1 VQAGDR
7 RVERCL
13 VAGGAGADQGA
24 LDRRDD
30 EAGEGGGVLRADA
43 FLAQRGGD
51 RRFPALEGR
60 GRGGGQG
67 RVLRPGEGG
76 GGAGAAEP
84 LGVVLDPAAEHLAE
98 GAEGLG
104 EPELGERAFDRG
116 ADLPALELGR
126 LDRELRLAAGE
137 VVVDRAARGLAAGG
151 DVAQLHPGVALL
163 GQQPAGAVQQPV
175 APVAAG
181 RLERFGV
188 GDSRYAHGHSIV
200 AATMYDRGHR
210 ASVLIACTGA
220 FLVFLDT
227 TIVNI
232 AFPDI
237 SASFPEASRG
247 LLSWVLDGYF
257 VVIAALLV
265 PAGGLAD
272 RFGHKRVFLGGL
284 ALFTATS
291 LLCAVAPSLEALIA
305 FRVLQGAGAAAI
317 APTSLAIVL
326 DSFPAEKR
334 ATGVGLWGAAAAA
347 AAATGP
353 TLGAALVEL
362 DSWRLVFLVNLPL
375 GAALLVAGR
384 RLLPR
389 QELADSRLP
398 DLPGALMLA
407 LGLAAVTLGIVEG
420 NDWGW
425 TGGGTLA
432 AFAAAAMLLGAVVVR
447 SLRHPRPIVEPA
459 LFSHRS
465 FTLGNLGTLLFAA
478 AFFSLI
484 LGNVLFLTTVWGY
497 SILGAGAAAL
507 PGPALTTI
515 VSGPAGRLAD
525 RFGHRAVIVPGTIV
539 FAAGAMVLRSAG
551 ADPDYLGLWLPGAT
565 LTGIGIG
572 LAFPTLGSAAVRDVA
587 DDRFATASAVNAA
600 FRQVGA
606 VLGTAILI
614 AIVGEPA
621 NLAAALDVSD
631 SAYLFAV
638 IASLVSGAVALGLRR
653 RQVVDDPA
661 KERGGLVGPP
671 LPSD

>member
-1 VQAGDR
+1 
-7 RVERCL
+7 
-13 VAGGAGADQGA
+13 
-24 LDRRDD
+24 
-30 EAGEGGGVLRADA
+30 
-43 FLAQRGGD
+43 
-51 RRFPALEGR
+51 
-60 GRGGGQG
+60 
-67 RVLRPGEGG
+67 
-76 GGAGAAEP
+76 
-84 LGVVLDPAAEHLAE
+84 
-98 GAEGLG
+98 
-104 EPELGERAFDRG
+104 
-116 ADLPALELGR
+116 
-126 LDRELRLAAGE
+126 
-137 VVVDRAARGLAAGG
+137 
-151 DVAQLHPGVALL
+151 
-163 GQQPAGAVQQPV
+163 
-175 APVAAG
+175 
-181 RLERFGV
+181 
-188 GDSRYAHGHSIV
+188 
-200 AATMYDRGHR
+200 MYDRGHR

-272 RFGHKRVFLGGL
+272 RFGHRRVFLGGL
-284 ALFTATS
+284 ALFTLAS
-291 LLCAVAPSLEALIA
+291 ALCAAAPSLEALIA

-326 DSFPAEKR
+326 DSFPSEKR
-334 ATGVGLWGAAAAA
+334 AAGVGLWGAAAAA

-375 GAALLVAGR
+375 GAALLFAGR
-384 RLLPR
+384 RLADQPLR
-389 QELADSRLP
+389 DSRLP

-407 LGLAAVTLGIVEG
+407 LGLAAVTLAIVEG

-425 TGGGTLA
+425 TGAGTLG
-432 AFAAAAMLLGAVVVR
+432 AFAAAALLLGAVVAR

-459 LFSHRS
+459 LFAHRS
-465 FTLGNLGTLLFAA
+465 FSLGNLGTLLFAA

-497 SILGAGAAAL
+497 SILSAGLAAL
-507 PGPALTTI
+507 PGPAMTTV

-525 RFGHRAVIVPGTIV
+525 RFGHRAVIVPGTLV
-539 FAAGAMVLRSAG
+539 FAAGALVLRSAG
-551 ADPDYLGLWLPGAT
+551 AEPDYIGLWLPGAI

-614 AIVGEPA
+614 AIVGEPSG
-621 NLAAALDVSD
+621 LAAALDVSD

-638 IASLVSGAVALGLRR
+638 IASLASGVAAFGLRR
-653 RQVVDDPA
+653 QRAPGPLGLGEGDGEAAVA
-661 KERGGLVGPP
+661 GGDLDRLAPDLAEQGRA
-671 LPSD
+671 